1 MVKKRCESRS
11 PILLVFKSHCV
22 IQEARP
28 KALPSSLKLS
38 TTQEDSLLSCL
49 SHCILPI
56 NLNMAVF
63 RIQHK
68 ASFCSH
74 FSLHSP
80 WALPTTLLQLCLL
93 FCFRR
98 CVEVTPAKTEEPEGV
113 RTWLHHLTHCLYPY
127 KQGNKDVASPFPC
140 VYRPIK
146 AEPDRY
152 QFFN

>member
-1 MVKKRCESRS
+1 MVKKRCESHS

-28 KALPSSLKLS
+28 KALLSSLKLS

-68 ASFCSH
+68 AFILFSF
-74 FSLHSP
+74 FS
-80 WALPTTLLQLCLL
+80 ALTLSITYNAVTAVFTLQFQEVCGGNPSQNGGA
-93 FCFRR
+93 RR
-98 CVEVTPAKTEEPEGV
+98 CEDMTTSLDTLP
-113 RTWLHHLTHCLYPY
+113 L
-127 KQGNKDVASPFPC
+127 
-140 VYRPIK
+140 PIQAGK
-146 AEPDRY
+146 
-152 QFFN
+152 